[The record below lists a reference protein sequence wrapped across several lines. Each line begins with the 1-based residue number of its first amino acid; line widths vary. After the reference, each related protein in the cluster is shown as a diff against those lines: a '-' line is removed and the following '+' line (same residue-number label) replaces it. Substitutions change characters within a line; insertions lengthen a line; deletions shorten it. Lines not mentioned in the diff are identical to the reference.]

1 MSAPKGRR
9 KAARRRAGRQSL
21 IAAGARLAEVPFV
34 PEIRLHQADEPFSVW
49 ERTEK
54 AAGREG
60 LPPPFWAFAW
70 AGGQALARHVLDN
83 PALVA
88 GCRVLDVASG
98 SGLLAIAAARS
109 GAGPVT
115 AADVDELAVAAIIAN
130 AAANRVHVTPLLSDL
145 LDGDAP
151 AADVILCGDAFYE
164 RELAERM
171 LAFLKRARARGTRVL
186 LGDPGRAF
194 LPARDLTPV
203 ATYEIPVSRA
213 LEGMTAK
220 KATVYEVAEAGC

>member
-1 MSAPKGRR
+1 MSAA
-9 KAARRRAGRQSL
+9 AARSARRL
-21 IAAGARLAEVPFV
+21 IAAGARLAEVPLV

-54 AAGREG
+54 VAGRAG

-88 GCRVLDVASG
+88 GRRVLDVASG

-115 AADVDELAVAAIIAN
+115 AADVDELAVAAITAN
-130 AAANRVHVTPLLSDL
+130 AAANGVNVTPVLADL
-145 LDGDAP
+145 LGGDA
-151 AADVILCGDAFYE
+151 AGADVILCGDAFYE
-164 RELAERM
+164 QDLAERM
-171 LAFLKRARARGTRVL
+171 LAFLSRARARGTRIL
-186 LGDPGRAF
+186 IGDPGRAF
-194 LPARDLTPV
+194 LPAGGLTPV
-203 ATYEIPVSRA
+203 ATYQVPVTRA
-213 LEGMTAK
+213 LEGMSVK
-220 KATVYEVAEAGC
+220 RATVYEVVDHRHEGDV